1 MSLAINPLFLLL
13 SLLSAT
19 FLTRVKAVPV
29 CTSST
34 NKYYYTA
41 EIELFSPSQLS
52 CPSTEQASIGRFLDA
67 AFDTVGTAGV
77 YQGPIDLKT
86 DLCSSTYPKVY
97 KCCSWDFKTCGS
109 NQWCSSIES
118 NCEGSCAGAYINP
131 QETTQCKALWTACST
146 DSECCGSS
154 ECFIHEDGWKGCE
167 PYFHGLKPGYHEPG
181 WCCSNDFKNCKTDYY

>member
-52 CPSTEQASIGRFLDA
+52 CSSTEQASIGRFLDA

-131 QETTQCKALWTACST
+131 QETTQ
-146 DSECCGSS
+146 
-154 ECFIHEDGWKGCE
+154 
-167 PYFHGLKPGYHEPG
+167 
-181 WCCSNDFKNCKTDYY
+181 